1 MARTGSGKTLAY
13 IIPLIQRITARLG
26 VATGPKA
33 LILCPTRE
41 LALQIHRVG
50 KDLGRGILK
59 STKGSAIKWAL
70 VMGGDS
76 LEAQFEMLT
85 DSPDMWVYLCDL
97 FRTELTPASLRL
109 PDVSFILSSK

>member
-26 VATGPKA
+26 VSTGPKA

-41 LALQIHRVG
+41 LALQILRVG
-50 KDLGRGILK
+50 KDMARGI
-59 STKGSAIKWAL
+59 SKGSAGAMIKWAL

-85 DSPDMWVYLCDL
+85 DNPDM
-97 FRTELTPASLRL
+97 
-109 PDVSFILSSK
+109 